1 MTHLK
6 ELIFNFFKE
15 KTQISANLSTLC
27 RVLETRSC
35 GFNLE
40 TKKSSSKSKE
50 MIKTWS

>member
-40 TKKSSSKSKE
+40 TKKAPQNQKK
-50 MIKTWS
+50 